1 MRKLETLHCLKL
13 VRFPSISCFN
23 FKGIYICINMSQ
35 NCVRK
40 VQFRRL
46 VFEFSCLIE
55 KCLVIKKGLQKNK
68 GKEEKKREKERGTEK
83 NF

>member
-1 MRKLETLHCLKL
+1 
-13 VRFPSISCFN
+13 
-23 FKGIYICINMSQ
+23 MSQ

-83 NF
+83 NFSSG